1 MHRRI
6 FEGCA
11 LATMVAGERPYGL
24 LSDGAIAIVDGK
36 ILWAGPRAQLP
47 SDFQKFDSEDLG
59 GRLMT
64 PALIDCHTHLV
75 YGGNRAQEFEMRL
88 NGATYEQIAK
98 AGGGINSTVQATRA
112 ASDDELLAQSLRR
125 LDALIAEG
133 VGTVEIKSGYA
144 LNIEGE
150 LRLLRIAR
158 RLGEERDVRI
168 RTTWLAAH
176 ALPKD
181 FNGDHDAYIDAVAI
195 PGLEQAH
202 EEGLVDAVDA
212 YCENIAFSC
221 AHVSRLF
228 DKARALGLPVKLHAE
243 QLSDQKGAVLAA
255 EYDALS
261 ADHLEYLAPED
272 AGALAGRGVVAVL
285 LPGAFYTL
293 KETKLPP
300 IEALRAAGVPI
311 AVATD
316 CNPGTSPIASIRLIM
331 NMACTLFGL
340 TPEETFAGATRNAA
354 RALGL
359 SDEIGT
365 IEAGKKADLAVWDV
379 EHPSEL
385 FLNLGGPLLHRRINQ
400 ETFA

>member
-1 MHRRI
+1 MLGRI
-6 FEGCA
+6 FEGCS
-11 LATMVAGERPYGL
+11 LATMIAGEQAYGL
-24 LSDGAIAIVDGK
+24 CPDGAVAVADGK
-36 ILWAGPRAQLP
+36 ILWAGPRTQLP
-47 SDFQKFDSEDLG
+47 SDHSSFDRENLG

-64 PALIDCHTHLV
+64 PALVDCHAHLV
-75 YGGNRAQEFEMRL
+75 FGGNRAQEFEMRL
-88 NGATYEQIAK
+88 NGATYEEIAK

-112 ASDDELLAQSLRR
+112 ASDDDLLAQSLRR

-133 VGTVEIKSGYA
+133 VGTVEVKSGYA

-150 LRLLRIAR
+150 LRLLQIAR
-158 RLGEERDVRI
+158 RLGEERNVRI

-176 ALPKD
+176 ALPRD
-181 FNGDHDAYIDAVAI
+181 FDGDHDAYIDEVAI

-202 EEGLVDAVDA
+202 AKGLVDAVDA
-212 YCENIAFSC
+212 YCETIAFSC
-221 AHVSRLF
+221 AQVGRLF
-228 DKARALGLPVKLHAE
+228 NKARDLGLPLKLHAE

-255 EYDALS
+255 KYGALS
-261 ADHLEYLAPED
+261 ADHLEYLTPDD
-272 AGALAGRGVVAVL
+272 ANALAEAGTVAVL

-300 IEALRAAGVPI
+300 VEALRAAGVPM

-316 CNPGTSPIASIRLIM
+316 CNPGTSPIASIRLVM

-340 TPEETFAGATRNAA
+340 TPEEAFAGATRNAA

-359 SDEIGT
+359 GDEIGT
-365 IEAGKKADLAVWDV
+365 IEAGKKADLAVWDA

-385 FLNLGGPLLHRRINQ
+385 FLSLGGSLLYRRINQ